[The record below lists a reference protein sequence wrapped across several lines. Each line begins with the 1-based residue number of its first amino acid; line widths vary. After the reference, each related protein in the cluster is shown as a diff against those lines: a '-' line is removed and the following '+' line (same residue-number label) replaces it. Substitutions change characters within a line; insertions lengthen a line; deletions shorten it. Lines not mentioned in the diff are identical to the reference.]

1 MSKLTEELTP
11 IIEFL
16 GETNTAKIK
25 DAITDGLID
34 NAMESI
40 DQNWLVTPTEFSNQ
54 MEELLEQI
62 GKKICKK
69 YKGEL
74 EEAMEQAMLR
84 VIAQLKGVTVDE
96 LKEKESL

>member
-1 MSKLTEELTP
+1 MSKLTEELIP
-11 IIEFL
+11 IIDFI
-16 GETNTAKIK
+16 GEINANKLK

-40 DQNWLVTPTEFSNQ
+40 DQNWLVTPTEFRDQ
-54 MEELLEQI
+54 MDQLLEQI

-84 VIAQLKGVTVDE
+84 VIKQLKEGN
-96 LKEKESL
+96 